1 MNRIQ
6 SDINKGS
13 TLVNF
18 LSPNEVLETFDE
30 ICSYQSTTRTS
41 TLIKLMKDFIAEQ
54 STSIPQQ
61 IQSIQNLKNGLS
73 NFVVNNERHQSI
85 RPTENKKFKGYKLR
99 ENLAEPILFFSDG
112 FKDEEL

>member
-1 MNRIQ
+1 MNRTQ
-6 SDINKGS
+6 STTNKES

-18 LSPNEVLETFDE
+18 ISPNQILETFDD
-30 ICSYQSTTRTS
+30 ICSFQSTTRTS
-41 TLIKLMKDFIAEQ
+41 TLIKLMKEFIVEQ
-54 STSIPQQ
+54 STSIPHQ